1 VIVVDASV
9 VASMLVYT
17 DDRGRKARAALGR
30 DPEWA
35 APQHWRVEVFSV
47 MRGLALGRKITDELA
62 SRSVGRIPRLGVD
75 TVAVDDLLTRMW
87 QIRAN
92 IRAYD
97 AAYVAL
103 AESRN
108 LTLVTADAKLAR
120 AATGYCRVEL
130 VT

>member
-1 VIVVDASV
+1 MIVVDASV

-35 APQHWRVEVFSV
+35 APQHWKVEVFSM

>member
-35 APQHWRVEVFSV
+35 APQHWKVEVFSV
-47 MRGLALGRKITDELA
+47 MRGLALGGKITDELA

-92 IRAYD
+92 ISAYD
-97 AAYVAL
+97 ATYVAL

-130 VT
+130 IT